1 LRAAWMYFLE
11 QITNSCLCP
20 VINDPVA
27 CKREEIDDQM
37 MWLDK
42 WTTVILE
49 ICSIISITR

>member
-1 LRAAWMYFLE
+1 LCAAWMYFLE
-11 QITNSCLCP
+11 QIINSCLCP